1 MIRFRYILSIICV
14 AMLTT
19 SCVVTRA
26 IRYGNASVDDH
37 RAFDQ
42 EVVSNGDNRF
52 RFAELPMSERFLD
65 TMKFEWPYYGKGEM
79 QQHTIDEVTRSA
91 VDNAALII
99 IHRDTILYERY
110 FGEWNI
116 DTQSQIFSVTKS
128 ITSMLCGVALNEGY
142 IHSLDDSVTDYIP
155 ELKDADPTFSRLKIK
170 HLLDMTAGLDF
181 DENYALNPF
190 SKMAK
195 LYMGGNSMRIIENTK
210 FSHEPGERY
219 HYNSLTTAI
228 LGIVI
233 ERAAGIPYA
242 EYLSQKVW
250 QPLGMEQSATISIDD
265 KKHRVA
271 KSYAGLVTNVRDLA
285 KVGRLYLNYG
295 NWNGKQILDSTFVRT
310 SLSPR
315 LVGEK
320 NLGLYS
326 NSWYWGTYDEE
337 LSQRRFA
344 NKREMN
350 EYYKEHPT
358 VSTTNSW
365 RDKNG
370 DYIAAEYMR
379 RRYFANRECLMDY
392 YNNDVHTVLQTRD
405 GYFAVQHNGGHYA
418 FGVLGQIL
426 YINPEKE
433 FIGVYLGEDDFNVKH
448 LFEQICE
455 MIENK

>member
-1 MIRFRYILSIICV
+1 MIRFRYILSIICI

-26 IRYGNASVDDH
+26 IRYGNASIDDH

-42 EVVSNGDNRF
+42 EVVSNGDDRF
-52 RFAELPMSERFLD
+52 RFAELPMSEHTLD
-65 TMKFEWPYYGKGEM
+65 TMKFVWPYYGKGEM
-79 QQHTIDEVTRSA
+79 QQHTIDEVIRSA

-116 DTQSQIFSVTKS
+116 DTQSQIFAVTKS

-210 FSHEPGERY
+210 FSHKPGERY

-233 ERAAGIPYA
+233 ERATGVPYA

-250 QPLGMEQSATISIDD
+250 QPLGMEQSATIGIDD
-265 KKHRVA
+265 RRHRVA

-285 KVGRLYLNYG
+285 KIGRLYINDG
-295 NWNGKQILDSTFVRT
+295 NWNNTQIIDSSFVHT

-315 LVGEK
+315 IVGEK
-320 NLGLYS
+320 SANMYS
-326 NSWYWGTYDEE
+326 YSWYWGTQDES
-337 LSQRRFA
+337 LSRRDFA
-344 NKREMN
+344 SKEEMQDYYAEHRDVSKINSWKREGGG
-350 EYYKEHPT
+350 YT
-358 VSTTNSW
+358 AV
-365 RDKNG
+365 
-370 DYIAAEYMR
+370 EYMK
-379 RRYFANRECLMDY
+379 RRYFPNRESLQNY
-392 YNNDVHTVLQTRD
+392 YKDDVHTIMQSRN
-405 GYFAVQHNGGHYA
+405 GYFAIKYQGGHYA
-418 FGVLGQIL
+418 FGVNGQIL

-433 FIGVYLGEDDFNVKH
+433 FIGVYLGEDDCNVKH

-455 MIENK
+455 IIENK

>member
-1 MIRFRYILSIICV
+1 MRILRYIFSVACV

-19 SCVVTRA
+19 SCVVSRA
-26 IRYGNASVDDH
+26 ILYGDASVDDY
-37 RAFDQ
+37 RAFEQ
-42 EVVSNGDNRF
+42 ENIAKGDYTF
-52 RFAELPMSERFLD
+52 RFAELTESERVLD
-65 TMKFEWPYYGKGEM
+65 TMRFEWMHFGKGEVAQM
-79 QQHTIDEVTRSA
+79 TIDEAIAPS

-110 FGEWNI
+110 FGEWSKN
-116 DTQSQIFSVTKS
+116 TQSQIFSVTKT
-128 ITSMLCGVALNEGY
+128 ITAMLCGVALTEGH
-142 IHSLDDSVTDYIP
+142 IRSVEDRVTDYIP
-155 ELKDADPTFSRLKIK
+155 ELKQADPMFEELKIK

-181 DENYALNPF
+181 DENYSFNPF

-195 LYMGGNSMRIIENTK
+195 LYMGRNTMRIIERAK

-233 ERAAGIPYA
+233 ERATGVPYA

-285 KVGRLYLNYG
+285 KVGRLYLNCG
-295 NWNGKQILDSTFVRT
+295 NWNGVQILDSTFVRT

-379 RRYFANRECLMDY
+379 RRYFADRECLMDY

-433 FIGVYLGEDDFNVKH
+433 FIGVYLGEDDFNVKY
-448 LFEQICE
+448 LFEKICE